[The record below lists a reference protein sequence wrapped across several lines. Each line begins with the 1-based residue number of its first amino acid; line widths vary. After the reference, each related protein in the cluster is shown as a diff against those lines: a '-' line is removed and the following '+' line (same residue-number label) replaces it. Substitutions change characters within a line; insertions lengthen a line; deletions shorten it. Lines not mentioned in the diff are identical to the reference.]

1 MNKNCSHNIKSKVTE
16 ARFASAVLNYN
27 EGKAE
32 YINYLN
38 SIPEMDSF
46 KISDKTGA
54 ILIEN
59 AERAKEMS
67 KKNRIKKKLA
77 NFNRISNQVQNSDIV
92 SVPAYKEDSK

>member
-1 MNKNCSHNIKSKVTE
+1 MNKNCSHNIKSRVTE
-16 ARFASAVLNYN
+16 SRFASAVLNYN

-54 ILIEN
+54 ILIKN

-67 KKNRIKKKLA
+67 KKNKIKKFIK
-77 NFNRISNQVQNSDIV
+77 FS
-92 SVPAYKEDSK
+92 KEFVLFS